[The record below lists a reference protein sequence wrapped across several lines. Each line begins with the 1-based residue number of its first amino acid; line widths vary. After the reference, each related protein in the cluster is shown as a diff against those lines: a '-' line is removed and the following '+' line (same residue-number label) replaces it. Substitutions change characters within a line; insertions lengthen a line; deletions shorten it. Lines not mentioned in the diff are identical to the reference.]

1 MLKSAGLSDMSDRFS
16 VGPTEIPNLS
26 DRLSDRIFEDDIDR
40 ISVFADNVGDLKFL
54 GVPDHQGLSIEFR
67 CLFSLAPSALA
78 ELKDDYKSRPLLN
91 ENTSNIIFAHQKINS
106 ICYRTSSTN
115 TEIFENSFFI
125 KTTSEWNKLE
135 YSRFQPPLWIAS
147 RSGPR
152 DLTTR
157 THTPYVT
164 HKPQK
169 RPCDTHFSWS
179 DQDQSSSSTRILGVV
194 LCTVHGFKWECPW
207 DTLETYFSG
216 NESPPVGRG
225 PNWCLEKNIGAVQI

>member
-40 ISVFADNVGDLKFL
+40 ISVFANNVVGLKFL
-54 GVPDHQGLSIEFR
+54 VVPDHQGLSIEFR

-91 ENTSNIIFAHQKINS
+91 ENTSNIDFAYQKINS

-135 YSRFQPPLWIAS
+135 NNQVSATPLWITS
-147 RSGPR
+147 RPGPR
-152 DLTTR
+152 DFATR

-169 RPCDTHFSWS
+169 RPCDTHLS
-179 DQDQSSSSTRILGVV
+179 
-194 LCTVHGFKWECPW
+194 
-207 DTLETYFSG
+207 
-216 NESPPVGRG
+216 
-225 PNWCLEKNIGAVQI
+225 